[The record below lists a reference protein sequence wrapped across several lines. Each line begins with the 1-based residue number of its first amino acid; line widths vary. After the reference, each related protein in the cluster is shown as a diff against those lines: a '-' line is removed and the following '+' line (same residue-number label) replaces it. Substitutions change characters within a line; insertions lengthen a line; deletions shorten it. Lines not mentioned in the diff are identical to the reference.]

1 MKKNVIKKGALP
13 VFTVS
18 ALSLAISAVAQEAG
32 SDGFALSKPIE
43 EVVVV
48 GRLKSSAENIV
59 IERLEQEV
67 AIDFLSSE
75 AIGRI
80 GDSTVASALRRV
92 PGVTLVD
99 DKYVF
104 VRGLGERYSS
114 TLLNGA
120 VVPSPDLSRS
130 VIPLDIFPTSIVE
143 SLAVQKVHSANM
155 PAAFGGGSVDI
166 RTKGIPTDLVFN
178 IEVGTGLNTESD
190 GDFLSYQGGGDD
202 AWGKDDGTRSM
213 SSALAKALSTY
224 GGSLDRN
231 DILTEMRKTNA
242 NATIADAEAVNRQLA
257 TELYR
262 NIDIYEE
269 SGDPDASVEVNLG
282 NRFYLGDNEET
293 EFGFLAGVAYDS
305 QWRSKKSTSR
315 SVTESEEAEVKNET
329 TQNVSLT
336 ANLGFGLRLNEDHY
350 IETTSL
356 FLRNTDDKISITD
369 QYDLDKPFSVGSDSD
384 RVFKIR
390 YEQRELEI
398 HQIRGEHKLGEAS
411 RDLFGGESLA
421 FLDGLAFNWFYSDSE
436 SSTDIP
442 NEISVQT
449 NYRVGPPAVTTVVR
463 DSSAADYRFTELDD
477 KVDSY
482 GWELKMPVTTRDWA
496 FEVSGGG
503 EYWQK
508 ARTYRQIQFG
518 LGSVDASNDALT
530 GSLGT
535 VYSDQNILDDSLGYQ
550 IALAGSNSESYIAA
564 NKVDAYYGK
573 FDVTWQETW
582 RVVAG
587 LRYEDYQQVGLT
599 WDPLDF
605 TGIPVVTSES
615 GGQEAIAQELQDA
628 VFTNDDTF
636 KSLAATYMRPGF
648 FAEDFQ
654 LRFGYSETTVRP
666 DLREISKASY
676 FDPITGA
683 LVFGNPDVTPAQFKN
698 YDLRAEW
705 FFSNGDNL
713 TASLFYKD
721 ITDPIEQF
729 QAAAG
734 DTNTAVEIINA
745 ESATITG
752 VEFEFMKDLGDLS
765 TQLMPFFLQG
775 NVTMLDTELVA
786 GSKADA
792 PTNPTRDLVGASKY
806 SANLILGYDAPN
818 EQHSATL
825 SYNVF
830 GERLYFAGRNGEPDA
845 YEQPFNSLDATYSYY
860 PTEAII
866 VKLKLKNILDESL
879 EIERDN
885 VVTYSEEVGQSFSAS
900 VQYQF

>member
-1 MKKNVIKKGALP
+1 MKKNVIKKGVLP
-13 VFTVS
+13 AFTVS
-18 ALSLAISAVAQEAG
+18 ALSLAIGAVAQEAG
-32 SDGFALSKPIE
+32 SDGFALNKPIE

-48 GRLKSSAENIV
+48 GRLKSSAENVV

-67 AIDFLSSE
+67 AIDFLTSE
-75 AIGRI
+75 AIGRV
-80 GDSTVASALRRV
+80 GDSTVAAALRRV

-143 SLAVQKVHSANM
+143 SLAVQKVHSADM

-178 IEVGTGLNTESD
+178 IEIGSGMNTESD
-190 GDFLSYQGGGDD
+190 GDFLSYEGGGDD
-202 AWGKDDGTRSM
+202 AWGKDDGTR
-213 SSALAKALSTY
+213 ALSPALTQALRTY
-224 GGSLDRN
+224 GGSFDRN
-231 DILTEMRKTNA
+231 DILAEMRKTNP
-242 NATIADAEAVNRQLA
+242 NATISDAEAVNRQLA

-262 NIDIYEE
+262 KINVYEV
-269 SGDPDASVEVNLG
+269 SGDPDFSAEANLG
-282 NRFYLGDNEET
+282 NRFYLGDAEET
-293 EFGFLAGVAYDS
+293 EFGFLAGIAYDS
-305 QWRSKKSTSR
+305 QWRNKKSVSR
-315 SVTESEEAEVKNET
+315 SVTESEEVDVKNET

-356 FLRNTDDKISITD
+356 YLRNTDDKISITD
-369 QYDLDKPFSVGSDSD
+369 KYDLDKPFSVGSNSD
-384 RVFKIR
+384 RVFKLR

-398 HQIRGEHKLGEAS
+398 HQIRGEHKFGEAS
-411 RDLFGGESLA
+411 RELFGSEALA
-421 FLDGLAFNWFYSDSE
+421 IFEGLGFDWFYSDSE
-436 SSTDIP
+436 STTEIP
-442 NEISVQT
+442 NEVSVQS
-449 NYRVGPPAVTTVVR
+449 NHQFGSPSVTTVVR
-463 DSSAADYRFTELDD
+463 DSSSADYRFTDLEDQ
-477 KVDSY
+477 VESY
-482 GWELKMPVTTRDWA
+482 GWEVNMPLTTRDWA
-496 FEVSGGG
+496 FEVSGGA

-508 ARTYRQIQFG
+508 VRTYQQTQFG
-518 LGSVDASNDALT
+518 LGSVSAPNEALT
-530 GSLGT
+530 GPLAM
-535 VYSDQNILDDSLGYQ
+535 VYGDRNILDQDLGYQ
-550 IALAGSNSESYIAA
+550 VAVAGSNSESYLAA
-564 NKVDAYYGK
+564 NRVDAYYGK
-573 FDVTWQETW
+573 FDITWQETW

-605 TGIPVVTSES
+605 TGIPIVTSES
-615 GGQEAIAQELQDA
+615 GGQEAIAKELQDA
-628 VFTNDDTF
+628 VFTNDDTYT
-636 KSLAATYMRPGF
+636 SLAATYMRPGF

-676 FDPITGA
+676 IDPITGA

-698 YDLRAEW
+698 YDVRAEW

-721 ITDPIEQF
+721 INDPIEQF

-752 VEFEFMKDLGDLS
+752 VELEFMKDLGDVS
-765 TQLMPFFLQG
+765 SKLMPFFLQG
-775 NVTMLDTELVA
+775 NLTLLDTELVA

-792 PTNPTRDLVGASKY
+792 PTNPTRDLVGASNY

-879 EIERDN
+879 QIERDN
-885 VVTYSEEVGQSFSAS
+885 VVTFSEDVGQSLSAS